1 MSNSRLK
8 SIVGRTESL
17 IYTSLSGPTH
27 VHRYPL
33 CCRSLVGRTRRTG
46 GISEM
51 VPSVTESEWR
61 SIYRLGVDTPA
72 LITSTDQ
79 WFHVD
84 QTSIY
89 LV

>member
-1 MSNSRLK
+1 LSNSRLER
-8 SIVGRTESL
+8 IVGRAESL
-17 IYTSLSGPTH
+17 IYTSISGPTH

-33 CCRSLVGRTRRTG
+33 SCRSLFEGTKETG

-51 VPSVTESEWR
+51 VPSVTKSEWR
-61 SIYRLGVDTPA
+61 SFDQLEIDTQA

-89 LV
+89 LL